1 MFTLLNALA
10 GLTDLEFHLVA
21 RLIGTCVCVHMQ
33 DSTVS
38 KHPLLMLQIRYICI
52 RYVRTYTQHLAQ
64 QSAEQDT
71 IYATQTW
78 NSCKPPYCGTTHRKR
93 APSLGRDWI
102 TDTAFLNF
110 AST

>member
-1 MFTLLNALA
+1 MFTLLTALA

-52 RYVRTYTQHLAQ
+52 RYVRTHSTSHSSQLSKILFMQPRRGPPVNLHTVAQTIENAHLPW
-64 QSAEQDT
+64 E
-71 IYATQTW
+71 
-78 NSCKPPYCGTTHRKR
+78 GT
-93 APSLGRDWI
+93 G
-102 TDTAFLNF
+102 
-110 AST
+110 